1 MWIDRRFAVIIGIP
15 IIIVIEVIR
24 HIKAKKTN
32 TNFWNY
38 KELALVILYLYII
51 ALISITLL
59 PFRTYIKV
67 EPTANIIPVFNT
79 IKDMGNIR
87 ADMQN
92 FMIRFWIIN
101 IGGNLLLLVPLATIV
116 PILFEK
122 YRNIKDTVLLCFSVS
137 IIIEFLQ
144 YVSMYFGNVRSVD
157 IDDVIL
163 NTLGALIGFTV
174 FRLLNKK
181 ILKNI

>member
-1 MWIDRRFAVIIGIP
+1 MIG
-15 IIIVIEVIR
+15 
-24 HIKAKKTN
+24 
-32 TNFWNY
+32 Y
-38 KELALVILYLYII
+38 
-51 ALISITLL
+51 
-59 PFRTYIKV
+59 
-67 EPTANIIPVFNT
+67 T

-101 IGGNLLLLVPLATIV
+101 IGGNLLLLVPLATLV
-116 PILFEK
+116 PLLFEK
-122 YRNIKDTVLLCFSVS
+122 YRSIKDTVLLCFSVS

-144 YVSMYFGNVRSVD
+144 YVSMYFGNARSVD